1 MITEKEL
8 TKIITDIDLQEK
20 ITLLAYKGNEVFYD
34 LIKLD
39 NKEIILELKKPE
51 LKLEFLPVI
60 FSLCQSKSFQST
72 SVIPNYDEKGE
83 RYSWEGLIPLNKN
96 GTEQYDVNLKIFL
109 NFLQAQSLVNREIKD
124 FYEKILK
131 VQEHLTAIYI
141 EFIKKI

>member
-8 TKIITDIDLQEK
+8 NKIITDIDLQEK

-60 FSLCQSKSFQST
+60 FSLCQSESFQST
-72 SVIPNYDEKGE
+72 SVIPNYDKKGE

-96 GTEQYDVNLKIFL
+96 CTEQYDVNIKILLDFLK
-109 NFLQAQSLVNREIKD
+109 NQSSQDHEIKD
-124 FYEKILK
+124 FYEKMIK
-131 VQEHLTAIYI
+131 VQEQLTAIYV
-141 EFIKKI
+141 EFIKK